1 MVARVKP
8 TPWVARDITSFKMS
22 SWGTLEKVSQALI
35 TGQSQANRGMLD
47 AMDPIN
53 TSASTA
59 DSSETVVTPITS
71 VTDDGGVP
79 ISETPLPPNPTAGQQ
94 VRFFIWKY
102 LGTLV
107 MERTAHEG
115 TYVMSLG
122 RAALV
127 VVLIGG
133 MTIWMGKQVDIP
145 ASMERTLG
153 FLLAFVFGSRGL
165 TLAEA
170 VVHARTQKGAAN
182 VG

>member
-1 MVARVKP
+1 MTAMNPIDP
-8 TPWVARDITSFKMS
+8 TAPV
-22 SWGTLEKVSQALI
+22 
-35 TGQSQANRGMLD
+35 
-47 AMDPIN
+47 
-53 TSASTA
+53 
-59 DSSETVVTPITS
+59 
-71 VTDDGGVP
+71 DDGGVP
-79 ISETPLPPNPTAGQQ
+79 IAETPLPANATTGQQ

-102 LGTLV
+102 VGTLV

-115 TYVMSLG
+115 TYVMSMG
-122 RAALV
+122 RVALAL
-127 VVLIGG
+127 VLIGG

-170 VVHARTQKGAAN
+170 VVHARAAKEGGKD

>member
-1 MVARVKP
+1 
-8 TPWVARDITSFKMS
+8 
-22 SWGTLEKVSQALI
+22 
-35 TGQSQANRGMLD
+35 
-47 AMDPIN
+47 MDP
-53 TSASTA
+53 TDTLAATA
-59 DSSETVVTPITS
+59 DGIPITE
-71 VTDDGGVP
+71 
-79 ISETPLPPNPTAGQQ
+79 IPLPPNPTSWAQ

-102 LGTLV
+102 MGTLV

-122 RAALV
+122 RVSLLLV
-127 VVLIGG
+127 LMGG
-133 MTIWMGKQVDIP
+133 MWIWMDKQVDIP

-170 VVHARTQKGAAN
+170 VVHARGAKGATD